1 MQCYSMVHHR
11 IKNDRAKIQF
21 FTTTEGKKWEKKRKT
36 IGRIETGETINY
48 YDFWVKNAIFQL

>member
-1 MQCYSMVHHR
+1 MVHHR

-21 FTTTEGKKWEKKRKT
+21 FTTTEGKKWEKNRKT
-36 IGRIETGETINY
+36 IGRIEAGETINY